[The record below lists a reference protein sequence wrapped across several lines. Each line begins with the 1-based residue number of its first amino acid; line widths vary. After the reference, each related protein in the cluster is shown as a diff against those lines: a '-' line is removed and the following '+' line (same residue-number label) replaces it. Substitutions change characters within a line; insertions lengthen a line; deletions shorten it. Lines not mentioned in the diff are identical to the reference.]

1 MTSCWQFY
9 LGHYSSTG
17 GKESKS
23 MYTQINVLL
32 MSPKGYI
39 SNCPPSCQ
47 KKPKCTLISKFVRAC
62 HYQFEAH
69 SFKKKKKGEKPSRI
83 PEHLPSNSHYQ
94 PGSGYFGKQNSS
106 IQKISIVNGVV
117 TNCVFYLKFKKCF
130 HAQMKI

>member
-69 SFKKKKKGEKPSRI
+69 SFKKKKKEKNH
-83 PEHLPSNSHYQ
+83 PES
-94 PGSGYFGKQNSS
+94 QN
-106 IQKISIVNGVV
+106 ICLATVIISLGVV
-117 TNCVFYLKFKKCF
+117 ILVNKIPQFKR
-130 HAQMKI
+130 